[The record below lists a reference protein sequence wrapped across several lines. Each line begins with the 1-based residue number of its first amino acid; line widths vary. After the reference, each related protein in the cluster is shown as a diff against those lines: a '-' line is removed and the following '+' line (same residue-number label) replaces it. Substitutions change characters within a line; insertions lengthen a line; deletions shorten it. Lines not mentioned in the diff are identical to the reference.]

1 MANTSL
7 ADYIVVTDDVLSPS
21 HCAALIERFEASDQ
35 RQKAELEGAFSFT
48 QLDITA
54 AWPDQYE
61 ILAKSIAEQAGAYQ
75 RQLDARFWP
84 PRFAFEHLRM
94 KRYLPD
100 GRDCFPPHVDVMRQD
115 AARRFLAAMIYLN
128 VPEAGETVFTDLD
141 LTITPKAGRL
151 VCFPP
156 LWMFPHEGRPPLARP
171 KYILTTYLC
180 YPN

>member
-7 ADYIVVTDDVLSPS
+7 ADYVVAVDDVLTPD
-21 HCAALIERFEASDQ
+21 HCAALIERFEASDGLE
-35 RQKAELEGAFSFT
+35 KAELDGAFSFT

-54 AWPDQYE
+54 AWPDAYDVLSRIIVQR
-61 ILAKSIAEQAGAYQ
+61 AGDYQ
-75 RQLDARFWP
+75 RRLDARFWP
-84 PRFAFEHLRM
+84 PRFALEHLRL

-115 AARRFLAAMIYLN
+115 AARRFLAAMVYLN
-128 VPEAGETVFTDLD
+128 TPDAGETVFGDLD
-141 LTITPKAGRL
+141 LTIKPVTGRL

-156 LWMFPHEGRPPLARP
+156 LWMFPHEGLPPRGGP

-180 YPN
+180 YPG

>member
-7 ADYIVVTDDVLSPS
+7 TDYIVVIDDVLSPS
-21 HCAALIERFEASDQ
+21 DCTALIERFEASDKIE
-35 RQKAELEGAFSFT
+35 KAELKDGFSFT

-54 AWPDQYE
+54 AWPDRQE
-61 ILAKSIAEQAGAYQ
+61 TLVKVFLEQAAAYQ
-75 RQLDARFWP
+75 RRVEAYFWP
-84 PRFAFEHLRM
+84 PSFAFEHLRM

-100 GRDCFPPHVDVMRQD
+100 GRDCFPPHVDVMDQR

-128 VPEAGETVFTDLD
+128 APEAGETVFPHLNK
-141 LTITPKAGRL
+141 TITPAPGRL

-156 LWMFPHEGRPPLARP
+156 LWLFPHEGVAPRAGP
-171 KYILTTYLC
+171 KYILNTYLC